1 MRSISSLFAARERRS
16 VALSFASLVVGIATI
31 TAVLV
36 LRESLLDSF
45 SREGRTLV
53 GGDVAIERGTPINAG
68 DSPALDSLLKENGI
82 RTARVIDASV
92 MIRSATSAAFSS
104 ASAVGGEYPLYGKVE
119 LQGRD
124 YREPSPDEIYAE
136 QRLLDR
142 LGVSLGASV
151 SIGAA
156 DFRIAGILVSEPDR
170 ATVPF
175 GFGPR
180 VLMSEQGFI
189 RIGID
194 AQETRAE
201 YELLVASE
209 VPIPDSVTRA
219 IISDLRPTGARVA
232 LGSDGP
238 DSVSDLVTQAAGFF
252 VIAAA
257 LSLFLAAVNIQANL
271 ELVMPRLRRD
281 AAVLTALGMTGFRA
295 ATAVAGLFLR
305 VAILAGLIGSL
316 LGVAFASL
324 ALAQATPFISIDVSP
339 EPFLP
344 IIFGLSFSVVLM
356 LASAIPGLMQILS
369 VEPRIILTGRV
380 IERVGS
386 TVARYVPAVIALW
399 AGLSIALGELVIS
412 TIATAAFSLIF
423 SVMLVLAAYLLKA
436 VYRVRQKL
444 SIAWR
449 MTASFTMHESKT
461 TVFALASL
469 AMSLSVL
476 MTVAMTE
483 RSLISAVSQVAVTSA
498 PSAYVIDIQEDQLQ
512 GVTRAVPGIVTFP
525 ITRAR
530 LLRVNER
537 DIQEERR
544 GDLVREFNLTSRDAL
559 IAGEELVEGV
569 WHGAQS
575 MDEVSVQES
584 FADEAGIKLG
594 DTLVFSIQGFP
605 RSVTVTSIRDVT
617 TSNGLPFFYFVFSPD
632 VLAGVP
638 MSYFGYVNLD
648 EQALGRAELAVSAEY
663 PNLSFIRTG
672 EAVKVIERFAG
683 AFSAAVQGISLP
695 AVILAAVLVITLVAI
710 SARSRARSYLVLA
723 SLGARQSLVSKL
735 LGTETFIYAAF
746 AVTCSA
752 AVGLSATYALL
763 KYFLS
768 ISRIDIPVSVVLWG
782 VGIFGAAF
790 IAAAVALRALCSRS
804 ISELV
809 KQMS

>member
-1 MRSISSLFAARERRS
+1 M
-16 VALSFASLVVGIATI
+16 ALSFASLVIGIATI

-45 SREGRTLV
+45 AREGRTLV
-53 GGDVAIERGTPINAG
+53 GGDIAVERGTPVKPG
-68 DSPALDSLLKENGI
+68 DSLALDSLLAEPSV

-92 MIRSATSAAFSS
+92 MIRTAASAAFSS
-104 ASAVGGEYPLYGKVE
+104 VSAVSSGYPLYGQVVLE
-119 LQGRD
+119 GRE
-124 YREPSPDEIYAE
+124 YRELLPDEIYAE

-142 LGVSLGASV
+142 LGVDLGGVV
-151 SIGAA
+151 SIGQA

-180 VLMSEQGFI
+180 VLMSDQGFG

-201 YELLVASE
+201 YELLIASENAIPEAVASQITSE
-209 VPIPDSVTRA
+209 
-219 IISDLRPTGARVA
+219 LRPTGARVA
-232 LGSDGP
+232 LGSEGP
-238 DSVSDLVTQAAGFF
+238 DSVSDLVSQAAGFF

-281 AAVLTALGMTGFRA
+281 AAVLTTLGMTGFRA
-295 ATAVAGLFLR
+295 ASAVAALFLR
-305 VAILAGLIGSL
+305 IAVVAGISGSLIG
-316 LGVAFASL
+316 VVFASF
-324 ALAQATPFISIDVSP
+324 ALAQAAPFISIDVSP
-339 EPFLP
+339 ELVVP
-344 IIFGLSFSVVLM
+344 IMFGLGFSVILM
-356 LASAIPGLMQILS
+356 IASAIPGLMQILS
-369 VEPRIILTGRV
+369 VEPRTILTGR
-380 IERVGS
+380 ITERLGS
-386 TVARYVPAVIALW
+386 SIARYVPAVMVLW
-399 AGLSIALGELVIS
+399 AGLSIALGEIVTS
-412 TIATAAFSLIF
+412 TIATAAFSVLF
-423 SVMLVLAAYLLKA
+423 SLMLLLAAYLLKLI
-436 VYRVRQKL
+436 YGIRKRL
-444 SIAWR
+444 PLAWR

-461 TVFALASL
+461 TIFALASL

-483 RSLISAVSQVAVTSA
+483 RSLVSAVSRVAVTSA
-498 PSAYVIDIQEDQLQ
+498 PAAYVIDIQEDQLA
-512 GVTRAVPGIVTFP
+512 GVTGAVPGIVTFP

-559 IAGEELVEGV
+559 IAGENLTSGR
-569 WHGAQS
+569 WHGDQGAN
-575 MDEVSVQES
+575 EVSVQES
-584 FADEAGIKLG
+584 FADEADIQLG

-605 RSVTVTSIRDVT
+605 RSVTVTSIRDVAT
-617 TSNGLPFFYFVFSPD
+617 ANGLPFFYFVFSPD

-638 MSYFGYVNLD
+638 MSYFGYSNL
-648 EQALGRAELAVSAEY
+648 EEEALSAAELAVSALY

-683 AFSAAVQGISLP
+683 AFSAAVQGI
-695 AVILAAVLVITLVAI
+695 AVPSIVLATVLVITLVAI
-710 SARSRARSYLVLA
+710 SARSRARSYLVLT
-723 SLGARQSLVSKL
+723 SFGANQSLTNRL
-735 LGTETFIYAAF
+735 LGSETFIYAAF
-746 AVTCSA
+746 AVTFSSF
-752 AVGLSATYALL
+752 VSLGATYALL

-768 ISRIDIPVSVVLWG
+768 INTIDIPVSVILWG
-782 VGIFGAAF
+782 AGIFGAAF
-790 IAAAVALRALCSRS
+790 IAAGVALRTLRSRS

-809 KQMS
+809 KQTS